1 MSRPAN
7 VGIKALEV
15 YFPRTA
21 ISEADLEKHDGASTG
36 KYTIGFGQEYMCYS
50 SDKEDI
56 YSYALNAV
64 SQLLTKYNIDPKSIG
79 RLEVGTETIID
90 KAKAVKTVLM
100 DLFKESGNDDIEGV
114 DSKNA
119 CYGGSA
125 AIFNAVNWVESSSWD
140 GRDAIVVA
148 GDIAIYAEGA
158 ARPVGGAGAIAVL
171 IGPDAPIVFEP
182 VHGTHMSNVWDFY
195 KPDLTSEYP
204 FVDGPLT
211 LECYLGALDKSYNN
225 WRRNVAKR
233 SGSETEEESVAKFDY
248 CLFHAPYGKLVQK
261 AFARL
266 LYNDWA
272 RGALPNAV
280 VPEGTS
286 KTAKIVDKAVEK
298 IFTEVSKPDYKIKIA
313 PTTAAPKKLGN
324 TYSASLWMGL
334 ASLIADKTDDELV
347 GKRLSLFTYGS
358 GCASTFFAGRIT
370 APLSE
375 MRKNIDLIARLD
387 AIKVQPVSD
396 YIHAL
401 ELREKNHLIKNYKPE
416 GSLDDIW
423 PGAFYLENV
432 DDMFRRTYA
441 KA

>member
-21 ISEADLEKHDGASTG
+21 ISEADLEKHDGVSAG

-64 SQLLTKYNIDPKSIG
+64 DGLLKKYNIDPKSIG
-79 RLEVGTETIID
+79 RLEVGTETIVD

-125 AIFNAVNWVESSSWD
+125 AVFNAINWVESSSWD

-158 ARPVGGAGAIAVL
+158 ARPVGGAGAMAVL
-171 IGPDAPIVFEP
+171 IGPNAPIVFEP

-225 WRRNVAKR
+225 WRRNFAKR
-233 SGSETEEESVAKFDY
+233 AGTEKEEESIASFDY

-272 RGALPNAV
+272 RGVLPNAV

-286 KTAKIVDKAVEK
+286 KTAKIIDRAVEK
-298 IFTEVSKPDYKIKIA
+298 IFTEVSKEDFKTKIGPA
-313 PTTAAPKKLGN
+313 TAAPKKLGN
-324 TYSASLWMGL
+324 TYSASLWFGL
-334 ASLIADKTDDELV
+334 ASLIAAKSDEELI

-358 GCASTFFAGRIT
+358 GCASTFFAARIT
-370 APLSE
+370 SSVTE
-375 MRKNIDLIARLD
+375 IRKNVDLTARLD
-387 AIKVQPVSD
+387 AIKIEPVPAF
-396 YIHAL
+396 IHAL
-401 ELREKNHLIKNYKPE
+401 ELREKNHLIKNYTPE
-416 GSLDDIW
+416 GTVEDIW
-423 PGAFYLENV
+423 PGAFYLEKI

>member
-1 MSRPAN
+1 MSRPQN

-21 ISEADLEKHDGASTG
+21 ISETDLEQHDGASTG

-64 SQLLTKYNIDPKSIG
+64 DSLLKKYNIDPKSIG

-125 AIFNAVNWVESSSWD
+125 AVFNAINWVESSSWD

-158 ARPVGGAGAIAVL
+158 ARPVGGAGAMAVL

-182 VHGTHMSNVWDFY
+182 VHGSHMSNTWDFY

-204 FVDGPLT
+204 TVDGPLT

-233 SGSETEEESVAKFDY
+233 GNTEKEEESIASFDY

-280 VPEGTS
+280 VPEDTT
-286 KTAKIVDKAVEK
+286 KTAKIIDRAVEK
-298 IFTEVSKPDYKIKIA
+298 IFTEVSKADYKVKIG

-334 ASLIADKTDDELV
+334 ASLIDAKSDDELV

-358 GCASTFFAGRIT
+358 GCAATFFAARIRS
-370 APLSE
+370 PLGE
-375 MRKNIDLIARLD
+375 MRKNIDLTARLD
-387 AIKVQPVSD
+387 AIKVTPVQS

-401 ELREKNHLIKNYKPE
+401 ELREKNHLIKDYQPE
-416 GSLDDIW
+416 GSVEDIW
-423 PGAFYLENV
+423 SGAWYLEKV
-432 DDMFRRTYA
+432 DHMFRRTYA